1 MNNINVGRINGNALC
16 GLCEKVC
23 IRVDK
28 VLDGCKCFFSGVRED
43 NIPVAFSEGS
53 TPTAPY
59 NFVAVEGTGG
69 VTAQNMT
76 VSSAD
81 AGRLRISYNALFPV
95 SITFTD
101 AQNRSYYALGNISQP
116 VSVVLKNPPVNQPYS
131 VEITGRLVGKQGT
144 LTAAGASFSC
154 CIAIITALTVKS
166 DIVLP
171 VYGECV
177 YPHCTA
183 EEDECA
189 ALFNTPPF
197 A

>member
-53 TPTAPY
+53 APTAPY

-116 VSVVLKNPPVNQPYS
+116 VSVVLKNPPVNQPFLQIRNHILFTFVGHLS
-131 VEITGRLVGKQGT
+131 LWRKDFLIHRLD
-144 LTAAGASFSC
+144 SF
-154 CIAIITALTVKS
+154 AN
-166 DIVLP
+166 P
-171 VYGECV
+171 
-177 YPHCTA
+177 
-183 EEDECA
+183 
-189 ALFNTPPF
+189 
-197 A
+197 